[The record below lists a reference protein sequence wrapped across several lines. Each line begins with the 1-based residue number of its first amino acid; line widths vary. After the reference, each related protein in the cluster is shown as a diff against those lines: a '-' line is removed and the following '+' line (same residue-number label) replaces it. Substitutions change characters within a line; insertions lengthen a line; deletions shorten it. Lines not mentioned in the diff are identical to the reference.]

1 MFYTRMSKISIDA
14 AEAFY
19 GEVIETF
26 ERQYLSLNNNGFSL
40 IKVLHAFSDKV
51 PLVRALTSKGLLA
64 GLTLKRSS
72 LTFQPNIVAQIYG
85 EIRNTDI
92 VISPTSDFYRV
103 QQIAQQPVVIGDHGG
118 YFASTIPE
126 LLKSDSAR
134 LLGITEHTVNG
145 QNRIEESMIASG
157 LKIPFLSSARSE
169 IKNHSDTK
177 IALNIVQE
185 IVSRPDVSINKKVC
199 IVGYG
204 TMGRAAALELTQK
217 GFDVHVFDTNSDRNL
232 IAKSDNVP
240 VSKDLQSALLSSDII
255 ILATDTIKG
264 HKPVLGVEEYS
275 IIKDGA
281 VLTSMTSIDDEID
294 MAQFEEYGQHINL
307 LYQGCAPNN
316 VFENGG
322 ADDSIHFIEAIGI
335 ASAFEI
341 SSGRIKPREKAREL
355 SSESMA
361 ILRTIEQKYFSVS

>member
-1 MFYTRMSKISIDA
+1 MLKISIDA

-19 GEVIETF
+19 KEVIETF
-26 ERQYLSLNNNGFSL
+26 ERKYPTLDNNGFSL

-51 PLVRALTSKGLLA
+51 PLVRALTNKGLLA

-72 LTFQPNIVAQIYG
+72 STFQPSIVAQIYS
-85 EIRNTDI
+85 EIRNIDI
-92 VISPTSDFYRV
+92 VISPTRDFYRV
-103 QQIAQQPVVIGDHGG
+103 QKIAQQPVVIGDHGG

-145 QNRIEESMIASG
+145 ENRIEESISANG

-169 IKNHSDTK
+169 VKNHSDTK

-185 IVSRPDVSINKKVC
+185 IVSRPEVNINKKVC

-204 TMGRAAALELTQK
+204 TMGRAAAIELTQK

-232 IAKSDNVP
+232 IAEADDVA
-240 VSKDLQSALLSSDII
+240 VSKDLQSALSSSDII

-264 HKPVLGVEEYS
+264 HGLVLDIEEYS
-275 IIKDGA
+275 VIKDGA

-294 MAQFEEYGQHINL
+294 MAQFKEYGQHINL
-307 LYQGCAPNN
+307 LYKGCAPNN
-316 VFENGG
+316 KLTNGG
-322 ADDSIHFIEAIGI
+322 ADDSIYFIEAIGI

-341 SSGRIKPREKAREL
+341 AGGRLKPQEKAQEL
-355 SSESMA
+355 S
-361 ILRTIEQKYFSVS
+361 